1 MTFESAPRKRAAYG
15 LPPSTQAILKTASD
29 VQSLMSNGI
38 NLDGS
43 LKPEAIRAL
52 LKLKNI
58 NLKAL
63 AETSGY
69 TDPYFHQV
77 INRECRDVT
86 VEDAIARALGL
97 DADQIWGRRR
107 EDIA

>member
-1 MTFESAPRKRAAYG
+1 MLPESAPRKRAAYG
-15 LPPSTQAILKTASD
+15 LPPSPQAILQTASD
-29 VQSLMSNGI
+29 VQSLMASGI

-43 LKPEAIRAL
+43 LRPEAIRAL
-52 LKLKNI
+52 LKLRGI
-58 NLKAL
+58 NLRSL

-77 INRECRDVT
+77 INRECRDVV
-86 VEDAIARALGL
+86 VEDVIAEALGM
-97 DADQIWGRRR
+97 DADRIWARRR